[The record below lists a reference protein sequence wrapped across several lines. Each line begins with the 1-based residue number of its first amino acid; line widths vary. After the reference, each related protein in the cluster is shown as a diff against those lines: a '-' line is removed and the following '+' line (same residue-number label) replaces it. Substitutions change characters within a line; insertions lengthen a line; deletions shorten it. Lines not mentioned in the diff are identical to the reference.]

1 MSDVSLLTLPV
12 ETLYRIFDY
21 CDVQRIYS
29 VRRVCR
35 QLYAVASTYDR
46 FHLNINLNSKHN
58 FKLLAQCIPP
68 ESIISITVNNNNAR
82 YYDWRSFTSKEDVIS
97 SFTSSFKAHQF
108 TRLRSLTINQISDNN
123 IDQLIRCFNINF
135 LVSLSVDPCKRE
147 CSETSAFINFI
158 IAQPC
163 IRKLCLKNSRN
174 ILKDMLWP
182 VQCKLEHLTVN
193 ICVHGQYANIL
204 QEPRGKKRIRDF
216 TDFKIQ
222 VDFFGSFG
230 FLDSFGISGFFFGI
244 LNFFFTIIHLNGVF
258 PLLKQCSIITRHI
271 NLMKSVALCHSH
283 VWYFTR
289 YLTSKLLNVH
299 IKTSQNTET
308 LAFLICT
315 VLLGVLPAI
324 NRLLSSFLSDHYV
337 QKN

>member
-82 YYDWRSFTSKEDVIS
+82 YYDWRSFTSKED
-97 SFTSSFKAHQF
+97 
-108 TRLRSLTINQISDNN
+108 SLTINQISDNN

-222 VDFFGSFG
+222 VE
-230 FLDSFGISGFFFGI
+230 FFGI
-244 LNFFFTIIHLNGVF
+244 LGFFLGLFWIFGFVWDFRIFFWDIKLFFHY
-258 PLLKQCSIITRHI
+258 
-271 NLMKSVALCHSH
+271 HSFE
-283 VWYFTR
+283 WR
-289 YLTSKLLNVH
+289 
-299 IKTSQNTET
+299 I
-308 LAFLICT
+308 
-315 VLLGVLPAI
+315 
-324 NRLLSSFLSDHYV
+324 SSS
-337 QKN
+337 